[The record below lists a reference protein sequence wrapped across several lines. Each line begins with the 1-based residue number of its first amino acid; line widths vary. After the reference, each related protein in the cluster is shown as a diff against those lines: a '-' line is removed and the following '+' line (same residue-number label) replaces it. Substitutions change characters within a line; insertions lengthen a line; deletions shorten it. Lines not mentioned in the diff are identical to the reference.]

1 MTDHYLKNAILKCV
15 YDQTGITPTVMKGDS
30 RKSPVSR
37 ARYLAMLACEYGEI
51 SNAETARLLD
61 MDHTSVLHGLT
72 RAKGTGMAD
81 AAQTVLSRAQEM
93 AAKERQ
99 SASNR
104 RARMRA
110 AVLTIRTDGE
120 AA

>member
-1 MTDHYLKNAILKCV
+1 MIDHYLKNAILKCV
-15 YDQTGITPTVMKGDS
+15 YDQTGITPTLMKGAS
-30 RKSPVSR
+30 RKAQVSR
-37 ARYLAMLACEYGEI
+37 ARYLAMLSCEYGAI

-72 RAKGTGMAD
+72 RAKDVGLGI

-93 AAKERQ
+93 AAKERK

-120 AA
+120 AE